1 MTRLRPLQLYKK
13 LLRSGQRFF
22 DPVGSWYVQWRTRAM
37 FRRYRHERDTR
48 RIAKHVKEGMTMLR
62 RVRRAVKG
70 STPDAQR
77 VIDLAYGVTGRVKHE
92 IARFRHLMLTRTDRI
107 DPMHELPPLVRLMFL
122 SDADTFRDALRERIQ
137 PLPRAQRHLFAT
149 ILGRKAFTHHQ
160 EPDHYKTSLG

>member
-1 MTRLRPLQLYKK
+1 
-13 LLRSGQRFF
+13 
-22 DPVGSWYVQWRTRAM
+22 
-37 FRRYRHERDTR
+37 
-48 RIAKHVKEGMTMLR
+48 MLR

-92 IARFRHLMLTRTDRI
+92 IARVTFAIQLAPAIADCSRSRQFRHLMLTRTDRI